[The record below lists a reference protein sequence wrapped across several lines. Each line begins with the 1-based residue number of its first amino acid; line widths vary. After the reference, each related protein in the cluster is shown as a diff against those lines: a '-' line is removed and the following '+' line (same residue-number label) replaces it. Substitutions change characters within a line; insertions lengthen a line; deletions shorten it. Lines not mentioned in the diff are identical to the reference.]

1 MVQGGQLR
9 VIEGGREP
17 GATGPGTGQEPDEEK
32 AAAAPLA
39 LPVIPPRSLAALWL
53 IPAAFFSLILHGGL
67 LVLALRAPQLIS
79 EREDSIVQMFVVE
92 TPPEVEEIKE
102 VEPEPEEPEPE
113 PEPEPEVVDYQDA
126 VVAEAPP
133 PDAKPAEE
141 QPAAPVFGVSM
152 SSTVSGGSSWGLQ
165 VGNTVAINPEDSA
178 TVDDPSD
185 LDTPVVAYQFIEREP
200 VVIKRHEPP
209 YPDGPKQA
217 GIEGDVLL
225 YLTIDADGNVTSA
238 KVVRGPHPELNE
250 AARKAMFKHR
260 FRPAMKGGKPVIV
273 ERFPYQFTWIIE
285 E

>member
-9 VIEGGREP
+9 VLDGGREP
-17 GATGPGTGQEPDEEK
+17 GATGPGAGQDPDEKKK
-32 AAAAPLA
+32 AAAVPPV
-39 LPVIPPRSLAALWL
+39 LPVIPPPSIAALWL
-53 IPAAFFSLILHGGL
+53 IPAALVSLLLHGGL
-67 LVLALRAPQLIS
+67 LVIALKAPQLIA

-113 PEPEPEVVDYQDA
+113 TPEPEVVDYQDA

-133 PDAKPAEE
+133 ADAQPVEE
-141 QPAAPVFGVSM
+141 QPTAPVFGVSM

-165 VGNTVAINPEDSA
+165 VGNTVAIKPEDSA
-178 TVDDPSD
+178 PATDAT

-200 VVIKRHEPP
+200 VVVKRFEPP

-225 YLTIDADGNVTSA
+225 YLTIDAEGNVTSA

-260 FRPAMKGGKPVIV
+260 FRPAMKGGRSVIV

>member
-9 VIEGGREP
+9 VIEGGQEP
-17 GATGPGTGQEPDEEK
+17 GDPGPGGDQAPQEER
-32 AAAAPLA
+32 AAAPV
-39 LPVIPPRSLAALWL
+39 LPIIPPPSYAALWL
-53 IPAAFFSLILHGGL
+53 IPAALFSLLLHGAL
-67 LVLALRAPQLIS
+67 LWLALRAPELIR
-79 EREDSIVQMFVVE
+79 EREDTIVQMLVIE
-92 TPPEVEEIKE
+92 TPPEVEEVKE
-102 VEPEPEEPEPE
+102 VLPEEELPEE
-113 PEPEPEVVDYQDA
+113 STTPEPEVVDYQDA
-126 VVAEAPP
+126 VVADAPP
-133 PDAKPAEE
+133 PDAQPSEE

-165 VGNTVAINPEDSA
+165 VGNTVAIKPEDSA
-178 TVDDPSD
+178 QVDDPSD
-185 LDTPVVAYQFIEREP
+185 LEAPVVAYQFIEREP
-200 VVIKRHEPP
+200 VVIKRFEPP

-225 YLTIDADGNVTSA
+225 YLTIDHDGNVTEA

-260 FRPAMKGGKPVIV
+260 FKPAMKGGKPVTV